1 MSQRNSRNK
10 FICRTQKP
18 PKVFYKVVK
27 AVARNQNRW
36 EAYVP
41 DKAGVC
47 EKIRATL
54 LNDAYRFLQ

>member
-1 MSQRNSRNK
+1 MSQRSSRNK

-41 DKAGVC
+41 DRAGVC
-47 EKIRATL
+47 KKIGAKF
-54 LNDAYRFLQ
+54 LNVAYSFHQ